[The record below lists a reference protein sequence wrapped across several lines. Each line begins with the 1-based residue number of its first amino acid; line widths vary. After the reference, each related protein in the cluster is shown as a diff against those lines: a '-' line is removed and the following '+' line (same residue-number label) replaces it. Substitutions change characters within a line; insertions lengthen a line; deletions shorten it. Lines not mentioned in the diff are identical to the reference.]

1 MPSFQVIFILCSYN
15 PNINYNFTVSFL
27 WSWTFYTPIFHRKIF
42 KSERCDDTNSPEKDT
57 KLERF
62 RITFPKLPLPFVG
75 SGDLFTALL
84 TAWLTRSCNNS
95 WQNNL
100 DIAIALEK
108 TVATMQ
114 AVLGRTLEHYN
125 RNVKSNPQGLQ
136 IAALKELKLIQS
148 RDDILNPKILQ
159 KAERVEL

>member
-1 MPSFQVIFILCSYN
+1 MGVKVVVLSSTDSNVN
-15 PNINYNFTVSFL
+15 PDESKLKCLASRRVVKPIATVGNETS
-27 WSWTFYTPIFHRKIF
+27 
-42 KSERCDDTNSPEKDT
+42 SES
-57 KLERF
+57 KLEYERYK
-62 RITFPKLPLPFVG
+62 IEFPKLPLPFVG

-100 DIAIALEK
+100 DISLALEK

-125 RNVKSNPQGLQ
+125 RNVKSNPQG
-136 IAALKELKLIQS
+136 
-148 RDDILNPKILQ
+148 
-159 KAERVEL
+159 

>member
-1 MPSFQVIFILCSYN
+1 M
-15 PNINYNFTVSFL
+15 
-27 WSWTFYTPIFHRKIF
+27 
-42 KSERCDDTNSPEKDT
+42 
-57 KLERF
+57 
-62 RITFPKLPLPFVG
+62 
-75 SGDLFTALL
+75 
-84 TAWLTRSCNNS
+84 
-95 WQNNL
+95 

>member
-1 MPSFQVIFILCSYN
+1 MCSNN
-15 PNINYNFTVSFL
+15 PNINYNYIVSFL
-27 WSWTFYTPIFHRKIF
+27 WNWTSYLPIFHRKII

-100 DIAIALEK
+100 DISLALEK

-125 RNVKSNPQGLQ
+125 RNINLNPQGLQ
-136 IAALKELKLIQS
+136 MAALKELKLIQS